1 MSVNTCL
8 VESLLGS
15 SQSQC
20 SSDLPGMQ
28 GDIPGG
34 KEEVER
40 LQRRVTTFKG
50 ILTSAIKSFIDRVA
64 YYESKYTTDD
74 EVEQISTK
82 FDYATDILKALERA
96 TER

>member
-1 MSVNTCL
+1 MSTNTCL

-15 SQSQC
+15 SQSQH
-20 SSDLPGMQ
+20 SFDLLGMQ

-64 YYESKYTTDD
+64 NYES
-74 EVEQISTK
+74 
-82 FDYATDILKALERA
+82 
-96 TER
+96 